1 MQVLAGVAYLHDKGI
16 AHRDLK
22 LENLLLADRND
33 LSSVRL
39 ADFGMA
45 RAWRGPDGVE
55 EQMAMVC
62 GTPAYVAPEVI
73 RGRHY
78 TKAVDLWSAGVILYI
93 LLSGVVPFCDPDE
106 RTVRRCC
113 SALRLRFPV
122 LTPAPLPQ
130 LLLQIARGMYSVSGP
145 EWVWVSEDAKRFVL
159 ALMCVDPVQRLTASA
174 ALANPWM
181 RSGEAA
187 PTTALPA
194 AQGGLRA
201 YAERLKLPV
210 RSYAAGS
217 LLVCQGDPAAEVYL
231 IRSGRC
237 EVFLGGAAEGGAGRG
252 SASTRII
259 AQRGP
264 GEFIGEMGLLLDEA
278 GRMVLP
284 DVARSGFEAA
294 GDEGGAAKRGAAS
307 AAEAEA
313 RDDARLG
320 DAAAG
325 VPALPPGAR
334 VGRRTA
340 SVRAVGDVEVLVL
353 APRHLHWVLAHD
365 TRVRA
370 ELVAAME
377 LRQRELRA
385 AHDAAAA
392 EQAKQAVGTVRGAR
406 CTAT

>member
-1 MQVLAGVAYLHDKGI
+1 M
-16 AHRDLK
+16 
-22 LENLLLADRND
+22 
-33 LSSVRL
+33 
-39 ADFGMA
+39 
-45 RAWRGPDGVE
+45 
-55 EQMAMVC
+55 
-62 GTPAYVAPEVI
+62 
-73 RGRHY
+73 Y
-78 TKAVDLWSAGVILYI
+78 T
-93 LLSGVVPFCDPDE
+93 
-106 RTVRRCC
+106 
-113 SALRLRFPV
+113 
-122 LTPAPLPQ
+122 
-130 LLLQIARGMYSVSGP
+130 VSGP
-145 EWVWVSEDAKRFVL
+145 EWVWVSEGAKRFVL
-159 ALMCVDPVQRLTASA
+159 ALMCIDPAQRLTASA

-181 RSGEAA
+181 RSGKAA

-210 RSYAAGS
+210 RSYAAGA

-237 EVFLGGAAEGGAGRG
+237 EVFLDSAGEAGRS

-264 GEFIGEMGLLLDEA
+264 GEFIGEMGLLLDET

-284 DVARSGFEAA
+284 DVAPSGAEAA
-294 GDEGGAAKRGAAS
+294 GDEGGAAERDAAN

-313 RDDARLG
+313 LDDARLG

-340 SVRAVGDVEVLVL
+340 NVRAVGDVEVLVL

-377 LRQRELRA
+377 QRQRELRA
-385 AHDAAAA
+385 AHAAAAA
-392 EQAKQAVGTVRGAR
+392 EQAKLAEGTGTVHGRATTR
-406 CTAT
+406 C